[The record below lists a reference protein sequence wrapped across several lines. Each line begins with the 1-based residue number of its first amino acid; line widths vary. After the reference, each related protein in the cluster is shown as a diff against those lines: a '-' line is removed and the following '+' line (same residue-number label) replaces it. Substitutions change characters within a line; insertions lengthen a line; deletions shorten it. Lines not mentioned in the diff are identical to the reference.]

1 MIKTAILMPLSEYYK
16 KVSLYPSIVVLIITI
31 IFSVI
36 DNYNYKSEWLTAGT
50 VIWLSILVVFVYC
63 LVLSLLSLTIFLNTY
78 HKVKDN
84 GILNFLSWFL
94 LPVGLMTVVLV
105 REIIFKIEFNERFDK
120 DFLYL
125 LIINLPFLFG
135 LISSYLSYR
144 RTNY

>member
-1 MIKTAILMPLSEYYK
+1 MSLSEYYK